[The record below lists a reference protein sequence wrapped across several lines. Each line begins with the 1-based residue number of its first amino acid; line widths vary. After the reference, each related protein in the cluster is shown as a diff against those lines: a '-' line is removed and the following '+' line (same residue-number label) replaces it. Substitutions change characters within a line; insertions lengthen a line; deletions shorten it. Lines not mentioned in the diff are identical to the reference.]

1 MSPANESGVEMDFS
15 KDCDSEIE
23 PVLYKIGI
31 KQLKYISNVRSICL
45 NLIKGQTENC

>member
-15 KDCDSEIE
+15 EDCDSEIE

-31 KQLKYISNVRSICL
+31 KQLKYNRSICI
-45 NLIKGQTENC
+45 NLIKGQTGNC